1 MDLDKLDHL
10 YGDAILDHCRN
21 PRNHIKI
28 NQPTLSAKAVNPFC
42 GDEAN
47 IQIDMENGRISRV
60 GVQGVGCAI
69 NQATTSMQSET
80 IKGKTL
86 RAVQVT
92 EGLFRKMMSG
102 SEISTIDLEYLGDL
116 KALITVREYPIRIKG
131 ALLGWSA
138 IEEAIGNTGQ

>member
-10 YGDAILDHCRN
+10 YGDSILDHCRN

-28 NQPTLSAKAVNPFC
+28 KQPTLSAKAVNPFC

-47 IQIDMENGRISRV
+47 VQIDMENGRISRV

-69 NQATTSMQSET
+69 NQATTSMLSET

-86 RAVQVT
+86 RAVQDT
-92 EGLFRKMMSG
+92 EGLFRNMMSG
-102 SEISTIDLEYLGDL
+102 SEMSTMDLEYLGDL
-116 KALITVREYPIRIKG
+116 KALITVREYPIRIKC

-138 IEEAIGNTGQ
+138 IEEAIGNTGR